1 MDNITLDTW
10 LQDLKANW
18 LPLLIE
24 HGMHILF
31 ALVTLAVGWW
41 LISRIVSAMVNF
53 MQGRHIDVMVVSF
66 LSSLVLTLLRIMLLL
81 SVASM
86 IGIQTT
92 SFLAL
97 IGTAGLAV
105 GLALQGSLANFAGG
119 VLILFLRPFR
129 AGDYIEAQG
138 VGGTVESI
146 LIFHTLLRTADN
158 KVIVLPNG
166 SLSNGIVTN
175 YSRKPTRR
183 VEIKVGIDYA
193 DDVKH
198 ARQVLLDL
206 VAADERI
213 LQDPEP
219 VVYLA
224 SLGDDSVNLS
234 LRMWTKSADFWGVT
248 FSFQEAMKE
257 AFDREG
263 INFPFP
269 QRTIHINQPESSE

>member
-1 MDNITLDTW
+1 MQDITFDTW
-10 LQDLKANW
+10 LQDIKANW

-24 HGMHILF
+24 HASHILF
-31 ALVTLAVGWW
+31 ALLTLAVGWW
-41 LISRIVSAMVNF
+41 LINRLTTGLVSFLKN
-53 MQGRHIDVMVVSF
+53 RHADVMVIGF
-66 LSSLVLTLLRIMLLL
+66 LSSLTLVLLRIMLLL

-146 LIFHTLLRTADN
+146 MIFHTLLRTADN
-158 KVIVLPNG
+158 KVIILPNG
-166 SLSNGIVTN
+166 SLSNGSITN
-175 YSRKPTRR
+175 YSRKATRR
-183 VEIKVGIDYA
+183 VDINLGIDYG
-193 DDVKH
+193 DDIKH
-198 ARQVLLDL
+198 ARKILLDL
-206 VAADERI
+206 AAADERV
-213 LQDPEP
+213 LKDPAA
-219 VVYLA
+219 VVYMT

-234 LRMWTKSADFWGVT
+234 LRMWTKSADFWGVFFT
-248 FSFQEAMKE
+248 VQEQMKE

-263 INFPFP
+263 ISFPFP
-269 QRTIHINQPESSE
+269 QRTVHIKQASE

>member
-1 MDNITLDTW
+1 MQDITFDTW
-10 LQDLKANW
+10 LQDIKANW

-24 HGMHILF
+24 HASHIFF
-31 ALVTLAVGWW
+31 ALLTLAIGWW
-41 LISRIVSAMVNF
+41 LINRITNGLVSLLQNRHVDAMVI
-53 MQGRHIDVMVVSF
+53 GF
-66 LSSLVLTLLRIMLLL
+66 LSSLTLVLLRIMLLL

-105 GLALQGSLANFAGG
+105 GLALQGSLANLAGG

-146 LIFHTLLRTADN
+146 MIFHTLLRTADN
-158 KVIVLPNG
+158 KVIILPNG
-166 SLSNGIVTN
+166 SLSNGSITN
-175 YSRKPTRR
+175 YSRKATRR
-183 VEIKVGIDYA
+183 VDINLGIDYG
-193 DDVKH
+193 DDIKH
-198 ARQVLLDL
+198 ARKILLDL
-206 VAADERI
+206 AAADERV
-213 LQDPEP
+213 LKDPAA
-219 VVYLA
+219 VVYMT

-234 LRMWTKSADFWGVT
+234 LRMWTKSSDFWGVFFT
-248 FSFQEAMKE
+248 VQEQMKE

-263 INFPFP
+263 ISFPFP
-269 QRTIHINQPESSE
+269 QRTVHIKQASE